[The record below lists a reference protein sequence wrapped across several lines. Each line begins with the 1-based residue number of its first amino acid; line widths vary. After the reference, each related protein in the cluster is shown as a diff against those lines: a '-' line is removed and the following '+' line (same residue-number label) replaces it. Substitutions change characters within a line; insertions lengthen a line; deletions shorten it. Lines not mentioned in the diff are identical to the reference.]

1 MPREE
6 SWHSVEWLDSARNI
20 VKWTKETPVGV
31 QTILLLRHSHRER
44 LNNHKEMMGAGLTE
58 LGRKTSYEMGRRLG
72 VTSNVRILT
81 SFISRCYET
90 AEHMAEGLSEQGDPV
105 DKIDPLPVLVGPENA
120 MDVVSRELH
129 PDGEN
134 VTEFVNDWANG
145 KFDGEMESFR
155 SYLNKLEDSVFRD
168 VVSAETKTTSIN
180 ITHDLTLMSAKRAIL
195 GEPLNRSNREP
206 YLGGI
211 AIRSSDSGMEILF
224 GKTKRILKKLR
235 NGLFVL

>member
-1 MPREE
+1 MPHVKC
-6 SWHSVEWLDSARNI
+6 WYSVEWLNSARNI
-20 VKWTKETPVGV
+20 VEWTKETPAGV
-31 QTILLLRHSHRER
+31 QTVLLLRHSHRER
-44 LNNHKEMMGAGLTE
+44 LNNHNEMMGAGLTD
-58 LGRKTSYEMGRRLG
+58 LGKNTAYEMGRRLR
-72 VTSNVRILT
+72 VTGDIRILT

-90 AEHMAEGLSEQGDPV
+90 AEHLVEGLSEQGYTV
-105 DKIDPLPVLVGPENA
+105 NKIDPLPALVGPENA

-155 SYLNKLEDSVFRD
+155 SYLKKVEDSVFRD

-195 GEPLNRSNREP
+195 GEPLSRSNREP

-211 AIRSSDSGMEILF
+211 AIRSSDSELEILF
-224 GKTKRILKKLR
+224 GKTKRILNR
-235 NGLFVL
+235 QREELFIR